1 MTHRPID
8 ARVVEVL
15 YMSNFENR
23 HCGSQPAADNPYFRA
38 TGSLSFLSFSFP
50 YFLYLSHS
58 EEERIDSVLQK
69 LKISFMLTDYAL
81 SDRRVIVIMI
91 VAIKR
96 NKQLTEP
103 TQENSDD
110 CKRHRPS

>member
-23 HCGSQPAADNPYFRA
+23 HCGSQPAADNPYIQA

-69 LKISFMLTDYAL
+69 LKISFMLTDYVL
-81 SDRRVIVIMI
+81 SDRRVIV
-91 VAIKR
+91 AIEC

-110 CKRHRPS
+110 YKRHRPS